1 MPTDAEVTPP
11 ILKQDIRMTESIIVA
26 LITAGIPS
34 IATIITAISA
44 NRQSR
49 RAAAKQT
56 ILQMCMEDEFNWELF
71 RKLPMNYDNI
81 QNEYKA
87 YHKVGGNGEVT
98 KRVNEYNKWY
108 DSVEDAIAKAQIR
121 EEES

>member
-1 MPTDAEVTPP
+1 
-11 ILKQDIRMTESIIVA
+11 MTESIIVA

-44 NRQSR
+44 NRQNR

-108 DSVEDAIAKAQIR
+108 DSVEDAIAKAQIK
-121 EEES
+121 EEEL